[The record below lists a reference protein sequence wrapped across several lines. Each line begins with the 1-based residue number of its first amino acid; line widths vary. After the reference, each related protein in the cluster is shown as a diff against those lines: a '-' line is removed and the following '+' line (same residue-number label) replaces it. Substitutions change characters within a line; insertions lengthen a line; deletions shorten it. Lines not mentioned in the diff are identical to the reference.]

1 MWDKLKNI
9 YSKIGSKL
17 IYLILQKLLNYP
29 KINKLKRYGKPIMQ
43 IFGKIQYLCKSL
55 YTIMTLGQ
63 DLENIII
70 LVIVFKILHN
80 NFNITIAN
88 LLKIRDKII
97 DQIYSIL

>member
-1 MWDKLKNI
+1 
-9 YSKIGSKL
+9 
-17 IYLILQKLLNYP
+17 
-29 KINKLKRYGKPIMQ
+29 
-43 IFGKIQYLCKSL
+43 
-55 YTIMTLGQ
+55 MTLGQ